1 MFRNSVLII
10 PSLNP
15 DERLIS
21 YVEDFI
27 SNGFS
32 KIILVNDGSSPKTG
46 LLFDKICSRPECDLL
61 VHTVNMG
68 KGRSLKDAFNY
79 YCQKYQDRY
88 AGVITVDAD
97 GQHTLADVIQLDK
110 AMVAYQKSLILGVRD
125 FDNPSVPFKS
135 RFGNKITRHM
145 IRLLIG
151 SAKQEDSDD
160 RHAKAISDTQT
171 GLRAIP
177 NELIPDYLTIAGER
191 FEYET
196 NMLIEAL
203 HTQTPMKEIPIQTVY
218 VDDNKETHFRPIAD
232 SIAIYGQIFSTFLK
246 YAIASLSSFL
256 MDYGIYSLLI
266 LLLGFL
272 PLGPKIWIAAACA
285 RILSSLYNYTVN
297 KNVVFKQHK
306 NAKSTL
312 EKYYALCAVQLCCSA
327 QLVWLI
333 CGHTS
338 FSEISVKLFV
348 DTILF
353 VASYYVQKNWVF
365 REKKCSS
372 NLFTISLKQMLFKKG

>member
-15 DERLIS
+15 DERLLS
-21 YVEDFI
+21 YVADFI
-27 SNGFS
+27 SNGFT
-32 KIILVNDGSSPKTG
+32 KIILVNDGSNPKAG
-46 LLFDKICSRPECDLL
+46 LLFDEICARPECDLL

-177 NELIPDYLTIAGER
+177 NELIPDYLTVAGER

-218 VDDNKETHFRPIAD
+218 VDDNKETHFRPVAD

-272 PLGPKIWIAAACA
+272 PLGPKIWIAAAFA

-348 DTILF
+348 DTVLF
-353 VASYYVQKNWVF
+353 VVSYYVQKNWVF
-365 REKKCSS
+365 RDKKCSS

>member
-1 MFRNSVLII
+1 
-10 PSLNP
+10 
-15 DERLIS
+15 
-21 YVEDFI
+21 
-27 SNGFS
+27 
-32 KIILVNDGSSPKTG
+32 
-46 LLFDKICSRPECDLL
+46 
-61 VHTVNMG
+61 
-68 KGRSLKDAFNY
+68 
-79 YCQKYQDRY
+79 
-88 AGVITVDAD
+88 
-97 GQHTLADVIQLDK
+97 
-110 AMVAYQKSLILGVRD
+110 
-125 FDNPSVPFKS
+125 
-135 RFGNKITRHM
+135 
-145 IRLLIG
+145 
-151 SAKQEDSDD
+151 
-160 RHAKAISDTQT
+160 
-171 GLRAIP
+171 
-177 NELIPDYLTIAGER
+177 
-191 FEYET
+191 
-196 NMLIEAL
+196 MLIEAL

-353 VASYYVQKNWVF
+353 VVSYYVQKNWVF